1 MMHIECT
8 NPSVMDFLLR
18 SKLLVLWRNSNG
30 LYELS
35 IILTEACIGCR
46 NCEHVRDQIL
56 EYKSYKLV
64 CSSELISSLQIDSCS
79 TCFFFA
85 GELQYLFAWILYS
98 FAWHGGTWR
107 QKAVLSAAAPEHGIG
122 DGEEG
127 GVGQR
132 CEWERVTVRASVGR
146 IVDASL
152 TAATWSL
159 SPLLPRHRL
168 EAGTTCQI
176 CVNRVKRLISV
187 ICKKE
192 KRLCV
197 WCFL

>member
-1 MMHIECT
+1 MLCQPRFATDDIPLEIHSPLFRQHAEHTDDQTPKMMHIECT

-79 TCFFFA
+79 TCFF
-85 GELQYLFAWILYS
+85 LRVNYS
-98 FAWHGGTWR
+98 TC
-107 QKAVLSAAAPEHGIG
+107 LPEYF
-122 DGEEG
+122 
-127 GVGQR
+127 
-132 CEWERVTVRASVGR
+132 T
-146 IVDASL
+146 ASL
-152 TAATWSL
+152 DMAE
-159 SPLLPRHRL
+159 RGGR
-168 EAGTTCQI
+168 
-176 CVNRVKRLISV
+176 KRCCRRQRRSMA
-187 ICKKE
+187 
-192 KRLCV
+192 
-197 WCFL
+197 